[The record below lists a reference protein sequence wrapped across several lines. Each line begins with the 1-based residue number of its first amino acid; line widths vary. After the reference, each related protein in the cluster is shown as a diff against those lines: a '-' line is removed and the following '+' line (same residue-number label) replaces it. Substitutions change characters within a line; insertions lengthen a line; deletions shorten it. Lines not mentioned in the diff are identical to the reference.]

1 VYTAKEKLMSTK
13 AEKAADTSGAKVS
26 PSKAGLQGVSQPDA
40 GARPRRSNA
49 GIASAGARQS
59 EAKDST
65 NPKDSHRLGNRPAA
79 WSRKN
84 ASAHADEKQS
94 KKER

>member
-1 VYTAKEKLMSTK
+1 MSKTK
-13 AEKAADTSGAKVS
+13 VETSDTSGAKVS
-26 PSKAGLQGVSQPDA
+26 ASKAGLPEVSQPDA

-49 GIASAGARQS
+49 GNPTVGARPQ
-59 EAKDST
+59 AGKDST
-65 NPKDSHRLGNRPAA
+65 NEKDSHRLGNRPAA